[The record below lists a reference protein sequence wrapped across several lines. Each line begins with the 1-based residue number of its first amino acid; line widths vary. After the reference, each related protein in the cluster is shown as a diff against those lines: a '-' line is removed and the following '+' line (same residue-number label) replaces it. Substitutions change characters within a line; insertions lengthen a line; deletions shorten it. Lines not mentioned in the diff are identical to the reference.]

1 VDPAQFLIQLQKS
14 RPAAGYVFLGNE
26 LFSRDGC
33 RQALLEAALPPPD
46 RESGLTQYDLS
57 ETSLDAVLEDAR
69 TLSLFTGA
77 RLIVAYNAEALLPR
91 APEEEPNRGEPSRD
105 RQRAED
111 PFRGYFRNP
120 TPGVV
125 ILIEALRFDWDDRD
139 EKKKLERLA
148 KFFSAVPVTVEMRRL
163 DPRAAIE
170 GARRLARQHRLAIAD
185 PLLAELAEALGY
197 DMARIANEISKLA
210 LYAGDG
216 REITRNDLATLVP
229 EARTSGLFELTNALA
244 ARDRTRALQILD
256 TLTRM
261 DVYLPLQVNFLAGL
275 FRYALAVKQAGAR
288 NPGEVNRLFQRLGVP
303 VWPARAQ
310 QALETANRFTCA
322 QLERAMVLLFET
334 DRDLRRDRP
343 DDRILMERLVWTLTQ
358 PAPRSAAR

>member
-1 VDPAQFLIQLQKS
+1 MDPAQLLIQLQKS

-33 RQALLEAALPPPD
+33 RQALLEAALPAQD

-57 ETSLDAVLEDAR
+57 ETSLDTVIEDAR
-69 TLSLFTGA
+69 TLSLFAGA
-77 RLIVAYNAEALLPR
+77 RLIVAYNAEALLQR
-91 APEEEPNRGEPSRD
+91 APEEEVPG
-105 RQRAED
+105 D

-125 ILIEALRFDWDDRD
+125 ILVEALRFDWDDRD

-148 KFFSAVPVTVEMRRL
+148 RYFSAVPVTVEMRRL
-163 DPRAAIE
+163 DPRAALE
-170 GARRLARQHRLAIAD
+170 GARKLARRHRLTIAD

-210 LYAGDG
+210 LFAGDG
-216 REITRNDLATLVP
+216 REITRDDLAALVP

-244 ARDRTRALQILD
+244 VRDRTRALQILD
-256 TLTRM
+256 TLSRM
-261 DVYLPLQVNFLAGL
+261 DVYFPLQVNFLAGL
-275 FRYALAVKQAGAR
+275 FRYALAVKLAGAR
-288 NPGEVNRLFQRLGVP
+288 NAGEVNRLFQRLGLP

-310 QALETANRFTCA
+310 QALETANRFTRA

-334 DRDLRRDRP
+334 DRDLRRDSP
-343 DDRILMERLVWTLTQ
+343 DDRIVMERLVWTLTQ
-358 PAPRSAAR
+358 PAPRSAGR